1 MVYVITDGGD
11 WAKIGIANNVET
23 RLRNLQTGN
32 PRALFVIITIYSG
45 SKSRDFLLEQ
55 ALHERYKRHRISVG
69 GVPSEWFLLNGIKEL
84 VDATKDE
91 VNGIVHSCGLKF
103 TVDLNRKINP
113 KDIPIMFL
121 ADNNYLDYRTV
132 ACLRS
137 QGICGIRELCERME
151 KHSDEVGFEISDIG
165 ERREKRIREAVDAY
179 FKDHKQSA

>member
-11 WAKIGIANNVET
+11 WAKIGVANNVEA

-32 PRALFVIITIYSG
+32 PRALFVIITIYTG

-55 ALHERYKRHRISVG
+55 ALHERYKQHRISVG

-91 VNGIVHSCGLKF
+91 ANGIVHSCGLKF
-103 TVDLNRKINP
+103 TVDLSRKTNP
-113 KDIPIMFL
+113 KDRPIIFL
-121 ADNNYLDYRTV
+121 ADNGYLDYRTV
-132 ACLRS
+132 MRLRS
-137 QGICGIRELCERME
+137 QEICGIRELCERME
-151 KHSDEVGFEISDIG
+151 KHSDCVGFGIFGIG
-165 ERREKRIREAVDAY
+165 ERSEKQIREAIDAY